1 MAEEVAA
8 VSTLLAEVDVGAD
21 SARLLQSLLAAL
33 YDREFRAPEKKA
45 LEAGIDGG
53 CYRSGVMLPS

>member
-21 SARLLQSLLAAL
+21 SALLQSLLAAL
-33 YDREFRAPEKKA
+33 DEREFRAPEKKA
-45 LEAGIDGG
+45 LEAAIDGG
-53 CYRSGVMLPS
+53 IDMLSDQC